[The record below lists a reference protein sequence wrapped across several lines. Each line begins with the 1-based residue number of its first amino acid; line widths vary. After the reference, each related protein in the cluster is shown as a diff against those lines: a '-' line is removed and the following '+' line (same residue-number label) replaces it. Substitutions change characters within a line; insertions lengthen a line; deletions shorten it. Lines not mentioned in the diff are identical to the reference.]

1 MSVFVLDTIRVLLY
15 TIEPQHK
22 DQKKTDETGE
32 KNQHK
37 RKSSKIEGRQFNQ

>member
-22 DQKKTDETGE
+22 DQKKNGRDW
-32 KNQHK
+32 
-37 RKSSKIEGRQFNQ
+37 RKKPTQKKELQNRGQTI